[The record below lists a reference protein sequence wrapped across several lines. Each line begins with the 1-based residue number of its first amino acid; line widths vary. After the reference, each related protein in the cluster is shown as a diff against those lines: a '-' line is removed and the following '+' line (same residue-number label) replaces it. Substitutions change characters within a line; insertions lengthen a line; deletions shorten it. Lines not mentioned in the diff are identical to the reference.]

1 MRVILKNETWKF
13 YSNLTKALDTM
24 RRIWIRFAVDVY
36 GYTGTGNFCGLIIIV
51 STYIRRL
58 ALLPNI
64 WCMCVLIII
73 VSAC

>member
-1 MRVILKNETWKF
+1 MQIYHKIETRKF
-13 YSNLTKALDTM
+13 YSNLPFALDPM
-24 RRIWIRFAVDVY
+24 RRVWIRFAVDVY